1 MKSDIEIMKI
11 LVELEREFK
20 ADSEYYMRN
29 GETAEACREEGKAEG
44 VVEVM
49 VELFGYQEHQTLRAQ
64 AEDIINL
71 ERETGEVEK

>member
-29 GETAEACREEGKAEG
+29 GETAEACIEEGKADG

-49 VELFGYQEHQTLRAQ
+49 VELFGYQEHRTLRAQ
-64 AEDIINL
+64 AEDIVNR
-71 ERETGEVEK
+71 ERENGGEDV

>member
-29 GETAEACREEGKAEG
+29 GETAEACIEEGKADG

-49 VELFGYQEHQTLRAQ
+49 VELFGYQEHRTLRAQ
-64 AEDIINL
+64 AEDIVNL
-71 ERETGEVEK
+71 ERETGEVV

>member
-11 LVELEREFK
+11 LAELEREFK

-44 VVEVM
+44 
-49 VELFGYQEHQTLRAQ
+49 ELFGYQEHQTLRAQ

-71 ERETGEVEK
+71 ERDETGEVEK